1 MRPKLLVVDDEK
13 NTREALRRAFEDAFE
28 VFVAANLESSKNLI
42 KSEPMDVVLTD
53 LRLGNESG
61 LEVLKLCQ
69 RQNPPPPCVVMT
81 AYGSVESAVEGMR
94 QGAYDYV
101 TKPLDLDHAQLILQR
116 AVRTVRVE
124 QENLEL
130 KAQLERSFGLDR
142 ILGKSV
148 AIEKVLDR
156 VRQVADSKA
165 SVLLEGESGTG
176 KELVARA
183 LHGLSSR
190 KGGPFVA
197 VHCAA
202 LSPQLLESE
211 LFGHEKGS
219 FTGATEKRIGRFE
232 QAQGGTIFLD
242 EIGEIDAATQV
253 KLLRVLGERTMERVG
268 GNRLLDVDV
277 RLITATHRSLDRL
290 VQEGK
295 FREDLY
301 FRIRVVQIQ
310 IPPLR
315 DRPEDIPIL
324 AESFRKEYS
333 LENGKGDLSFSPASI
348 RLMMDYRW
356 PGNVRELRT
365 AVEHGVVL
373 AKGRAIEPDDLP
385 NSVRMGSDRIESRVE
400 ATSLRLDKIQKRLI
414 DAAMD
419 KTGKNISKAAQAL
432 GISRRTLHRKLA
444 QSSKKGKIS
453 R

>member
-1 MRPKLLVVDDEK
+1 LLVVDDEK

-101 TKPLDLDHAQLILQR
+101 TKPLDLDHAQLLLQR

-130 KAQLERSFGLDR
+130 KALLERSFGLDR

-290 VQEGK
+290 VQEGR

-348 RLMMDYRW
+348 RLMLDYRW

-385 NSVRMGSDRIESRVE
+385 NSVRMGSDRIQSRVE
-400 ATSLRLDKIQKRLI
+400 ATSLRLDKIQKSLI

>member
-13 NTREALRRAFEDAFE
+13 NTRDALRRALEDDFE
-28 VFVAANLESSKNLI
+28 VFVAANLESSKNLM

-61 LEVLKLCQ
+61 LDVLKLCQ
-69 RQNPPPPCVVMT
+69 SQNLPPPCVVMT
-81 AYGSVESAVEGMR
+81 AYGSVESAVEAMR

-101 TKPLDLDHAQLILQR
+101 TKPLDLEHAQLLLQR
-116 AVRTVRVE
+116 AVRTVQLE
-124 QENLEL
+124 QENVHL
-130 KAQLERSFGLDR
+130 KAQLDRSFGLNR
-142 ILGKSV
+142 ILGRS
-148 AIEKVLDR
+148 AEIERVLDR

-219 FTGATEKRIGRFE
+219 FTGATERRIGRFE

-242 EIGEIDAATQV
+242 EIGEIDATTQV
-253 KLLRVLGERTMERVG
+253 KLLRVLGERTLERVG
-268 GNRLLDVDV
+268 GNRLINVDV
-277 RLITATHRSLDRL
+277 RLIAATHRSLDRL

-333 LENGKGDLSFSPASI
+333 LENGKGDLSFSPSSI
-348 RLMMDYRW
+348 KLFMDYRW

-373 AKGRAIEPDDLP
+373 AKGKTIEPDDLP
-385 NSVRMGSDRIESRVE
+385 NSVRRGSEEIQYRVE
-400 ATSLRLDKIQKRLI
+400 PSSLRLDQIQKSLI

-444 QSSKKGKIS
+444 QSLKKGKIP

>member
-1 MRPKLLVVDDEK
+1 
-13 NTREALRRAFEDAFE
+13 
-28 VFVAANLESSKNLI
+28 
-42 KSEPMDVVLTD
+42 
-53 LRLGNESG
+53 
-61 LEVLKLCQ
+61 
-69 RQNPPPPCVVMT
+69 
-81 AYGSVESAVEGMR
+81 
-94 QGAYDYV
+94 
-101 TKPLDLDHAQLILQR
+101 
-116 AVRTVRVE
+116 VE
-124 QENLEL
+124 QENVHL
-130 KAQLERSFGLDR
+130 KAQLESSFGLDR

-219 FTGATEKRIGRFE
+219 FTGATERRIGRFE

-253 KLLRVLGERTMERVG
+253 KLLRVLGERTFERVG
-268 GNRLLDVDV
+268 GNRLIDVDV
-277 RLITATHRSLDRL
+277 RLIAATHRSLDRL
-290 VQEGK
+290 VQDGK

-315 DRPEDIPIL
+315 ERPEDIPIL

-333 LENGKGDLSFSPASI
+333 LENGKGDMSFAPASM
-348 RLMMDYRW
+348 RLMMDCRW
-356 PGNVRELRT
+356 PGYVRELRT

-373 AKGRAIEPDDLP
+373 AKGKMIEPEDLP
-385 NSVRMGSDRIESRVE
+385 NSVRTGIEGSQSRAES
-400 ATSLRLDKIQKRLI
+400 TSLRLDKIQKTLI

-419 KTGKNISKAAQAL
+419 KTGKNISKAAQVL

-444 QSSKKGKIS
+444 QSPKKGKIS